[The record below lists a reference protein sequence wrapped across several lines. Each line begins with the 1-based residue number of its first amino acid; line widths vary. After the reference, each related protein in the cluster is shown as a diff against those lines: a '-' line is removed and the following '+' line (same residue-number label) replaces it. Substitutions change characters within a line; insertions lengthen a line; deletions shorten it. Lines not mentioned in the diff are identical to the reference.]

1 MTINPTVN
9 LRTLTL
15 LLLLPLLLLVLA
27 TPQVDAHGM
36 VRREPPGSS
45 IASSITVPAG
55 AQWLFIGSTLADVTE
70 EGASP
75 GSAARMGD
83 TAAQARSILGKI
95 NAELTAAG
103 FAKTDIV
110 KMEVY
115 LVADPAKGGTVDL
128 MGLLSAYTNF
138 FGKKVSNLP
147 MRSTVEVAGL
157 PIPGA
162 LVQIAVTAARSSHPE
177 HQ

>member
-1 MTINPTVN
+1 MTINPTAN

-15 LLLLPLLLLVLA
+15 LLLVMA

-45 IASSITVPAG
+45 ITSSITVPAG
-55 AQWLFIGSTLADVTE
+55 SEWLFIGATLADVSDK
-70 EGASP
+70 GATP
-75 GSAARMGD
+75 GSAAHLGD

-95 NAELTAAG
+95 KAELTAAG
-103 FAKTDIV
+103 FAMSDIV
-110 KMEVY
+110 KLEVY
-115 LVADPAKGGTVDL
+115 LVADPAKGGTVDR
-128 MGLLSAYTNF
+128 MGLLSAYMTF
-138 FGKKVSNLP
+138 FDKKVSSIP
-147 MRSTVEVAGL
+147 TRSTVQVVGM

-162 LVQIAVTAARSSHPE
+162 LVQMAVTAARSSQAD